1 MKIIS
6 YKTHLWNRRKN
17 KKTELLQSFTELF
30 EKPNKD
36 KIYISNW
43 RPISSLNFDLKVI
56 SKSLAA
62 RVKRVLSNLIDA
74 RQTSYVNYRFI
85 GESSRLIDDIIEVC
99 DIRKTSAYP
108 LTVDFKKAFDSFNH
122 KLRSLKKLFR
132 WVFYWL
138 DQNVIKRL
146 RILRN

>member
-1 MKIIS
+1 M
-6 YKTHLWNRRKN
+6 
-17 KKTELLQSFTELF
+17 
-30 EKPNKD
+30 
-36 KIYISNW
+36 
-43 RPISSLNFDLKVI
+43 I

-85 GESSRLIDDIIEVC
+85 GESGRLIDDIIEVC
-99 DIRKTSAYP
+99 DIQKTSAYP

-132 WVFYWL
+132 
-138 DQNVIKRL
+138 
-146 RILRN
+146 